1 MLHLMKDSIKFPVI
15 DGHIDTLLAMKYQDN
30 RLFHERSDKGHCD
43 LPRMREG
50 GVMAALFAIYP
61 AKTRKNIIQGLDEWL
76 DLIYNPENKLHH
88 IKSVSDFELARSEN
102 KIGAVL
108 HFEGAGGIDIDH
120 QILRIA
126 YHIGLRTM
134 GLCHANKNKY
144 AAGVMFGDAKQHES
158 GLSQLGKGLVIDAQ
172 DMGITIDASHLN
184 DPSFWGLIEITARPI
199 IASHS
204 NSRVV
209 GTHLRNLTDLQLKAI
224 QDVQGTVGINFG
236 AMFLDATVAKET
248 INDLT
253 FEIFKKQ
260 IDHIVEVTDINSI
273 AIGTDFDG
281 TTIPNCMKDV
291 THLPK
296 LWQYLLDGGYSK
308 EDLEKITHKNL
319 LRVFNDTWKS

>member
-1 MLHLMKDSIKFPVI
+1 MNDLPRFPVI
-15 DGHIDTLLAMKYQDN
+15 DGHIDTLLAMGYQGN
-30 RLFHERSDKGHCD
+30 RLFHEKSNKGHCD
-43 LPRMREG
+43 LPRMRVG
-50 GVMAALFAIYP
+50 GVLAALFAVYP
-61 AKTRKNIIQGLDEWL
+61 AKTRRNLIQGIDAWL
-76 DLIYNPENKLHH
+76 NLIYNPINELYH
-88 IKSVSDFELARSEN
+88 IKTVSDFESARSEN

-120 QILRIA
+120 QLLRIA

-144 AAGVMFGDAKQHES
+144 AAGVMFGDNKQHET

-172 DMGITIDASHLN
+172 SLGITIDASHLN
-184 DPSFWGLIEITARPI
+184 DPSFWDLIEITARPI

-224 QDVQGTVGINFG
+224 QDTHGTVGINFG
-236 AMFLDATVAKET
+236 AMFLDSTITKEN

-253 FEIFKKQ
+253 IEVYKKH
-260 IDHIVEVTDINSI
+260 IDHIVETTDINTV
-273 AIGTDFDG
+273 AIGSDFDG
-281 TTIPNCMKDV
+281 TDIPNCMKDV
-291 THLPK
+291 TYLPK

-308 EDLEKITHKNL
+308 SDLKKISHKNF
-319 LRVFNDTWKS
+319 LRVFHDTWKS